1 MSIKLCVAFKNSDHV
16 LYFPNS
22 IMNNI
27 TNGYLINS
35 FNYRRERSMCEICWS
50 RVAEGDFELT
60 GSLTGPA
67 GNNL

>member
-1 MSIKLCVAFKNSDHV
+1 MAFKNSDHV

-27 TNGYLINS
+27 TNDYLINS

>member
-1 MSIKLCVAFKNSDHV
+1 
-16 LYFPNS
+16 
-22 IMNNI
+22 MNNI
-27 TNGYLINS
+27 TNDYLINS